1 MPSFSLLPT
10 SPSAKF
16 LQVFLGLRHGFVLSL
31 LGLTAMIGLSGCA
44 SPKLEDY
51 ATQTPVLDLEKYFK
65 GQTMGW
71 GIVQDRFGR
80 ITRRFVVEIDGR
92 FEGDHGEL
100 DERFVWSDGEKQR
113 RVWRLQKIGSQ
124 EWVGEADDVVG
135 KAQGRLSGN
144 ALQWGYTLAVPIDG
158 RTIEMQ
164 FDDWMVLVDEDVLM
178 NRAVFSK
185 FGIRLGEVTLSFRRM
200 PAPPAP

>member
-1 MPSFSLLPT
+1 MHSPTQLLTTLPVKE
-10 SPSAKF
+10 PRLPK
-16 LQVFLGLRHGFVLSL
+16 GLRRGLL
-31 LGLTAMIGLSGCA
+31 LGLMGLTVSLGLSGCA

-51 ATQTPVLDLEKYFK
+51 AAEKPVLDLEQYFA
-65 GQTMGW
+65 GQTKGW

-92 FEGDHGEL
+92 FEGDRGEL

-113 RVWRLQKIGSQ
+113 RVWRLQKVGPQ
-124 EWVGEADDVVG
+124 HWVGEADDVVG
-135 KAQGRLSGN
+135 QAQGRLSGN

-164 FDDWMVLVDEDVLM
+164 FDDWMVLVDNEVLM

-185 FGIRLGEVTLSFRRM
+185 FGIRLGEVTLSFRRQG
-200 PAPPAP
+200 AP

>member
-1 MPSFSLLPT
+1 MHSPTQLPT
-10 SPSAKF
+10 TLPVKEPR
-16 LQVFLGLRHGFVLSL
+16 LPKGLRRVIL
-31 LGLTAMIGLSGCA
+31 LGLMGLTVSLGLSGCA

-51 ATQTPVLDLEKYFK
+51 AAEKPVLDLEQYFA
-65 GQTMGW
+65 GQTKGW

-92 FEGDHGEL
+92 FEGDRGEL

-113 RVWRLQKIGSQ
+113 RVWRLQKVGPQ
-124 EWVGEADDVVG
+124 HWVGEADDVVG
-135 KAQGRLSGN
+135 QAQGRLSGN

-164 FDDWMVLVDEDVLM
+164 FDDWMVLVDNEVLM

-185 FGIRLGEVTLSFRRM
+185 FGIRLGEVTLSFRRQS
-200 PAPPAP
+200 AP

>member
-1 MPSFSLLPT
+1 MLSPRHLPT
-10 SPSAKF
+10 TLPLKLPRLAAGLRRF
-16 LQVFLGLRHGFVLSL
+16 IFLGLM
-31 LGLTAMIGLSGCA
+31 GLTISLGLSGCA

-51 ATQTPVLDLEKYFK
+51 AAEKPVLDLEQYFA
-65 GQTMGW
+65 GQTKGW

-80 ITRRFVVEIDGR
+80 VTRRFIVEIEGR
-92 FEGDHGEL
+92 FEGDRGEL

-113 RVWRLQKIGSQ
+113 RVWRLKKVGPAQWI
-124 EWVGEADDVVG
+124 GEADDVVG
-135 KAQGRLSGN
+135 QAQGRLSGN

-164 FDDWMVLVDEDVLM
+164 FDDWMVLVDNEVLM

-185 FGIRLGEVTLSFRRM
+185 FGIRLGEVTLSFRRQST
-200 PAPPAP
+200 P

>member
-1 MPSFSLLPT
+1 MLSPRYLPT
-10 SPSAKF
+10 TPPLKLPRLAA
-16 LQVFLGLRHGFVLSL
+16 GLRRGLL
-31 LGLTAMIGLSGCA
+31 LGLMGLTVSLGLSGCA

-51 ATQTPVLDLEKYFK
+51 ATEKPVLDLEQYFS
-65 GQTMGW
+65 GQTKGW

-80 ITRRFVVEIDGR
+80 ITSRFVVEIEGR
-92 FEGDHGEL
+92 FEGDRGEL

-113 RVWRLQKIGSQ
+113 RVWRLQKVGLKQWI
-124 EWVGEADDVVG
+124 GEADDVVG
-135 KAQGRLSGN
+135 QAQGRLSGN

-164 FDDWMVLVDEDVLM
+164 FDDWMVLVDNEVLM

-185 FGIRLGEVTLSFRRM
+185 FGIRLGEVTLSFRRQST
-200 PAPPAP
+200 P

>member
-1 MPSFSLLPT
+1 MHSPTQLPT
-10 SPSAKF
+10 TLPVKEPR
-16 LQVFLGLRHGFVLSL
+16 LPKGLRRVIL
-31 LGLTAMIGLSGCA
+31 LGLMGLTVSLGLSGCA

-51 ATQTPVLDLEKYFK
+51 AAEKPVLDLEQYFA
-65 GQTMGW
+65 GQTKGW

-92 FEGDHGEL
+92 FEGDRGEL

-113 RVWRLQKIGSQ
+113 RVWRLQKVGPQ
-124 EWVGEADDVVG
+124 QWVGEADDVVG
-135 KAQGRLSGN
+135 QAQGRLSGN

-164 FDDWMVLVDEDVLM
+164 FDDWMVLVDNEVLM

-185 FGIRLGEVTLSFRRM
+185 FGIRLGEVTLSFRRQG
-200 PAPPAP
+200 AP

>member
-1 MPSFSLLPT
+1 MHPPSHLSTSL
-10 SPSAKF
+10 SPSPLA
-16 LQVFLGLRHGFVLSL
+16 GLRRLICLTLTGLAISL
-31 LGLTAMIGLSGCA
+31 GLSGCA

-51 ATQTPVLDLEKYFK
+51 AKEKPVLDLEQYFA
-65 GQTMGW
+65 GRTTGW

-92 FEGDHGEL
+92 FEGDRGEL

-113 RVWRLQKIGSQ
+113 RVWRLRKVGPQQ
-124 EWVGEADDVVG
+124 WVGEADDVVG
-135 KAQGRLSGN
+135 QAQGRLSGN

-164 FDDWMVLVDEDVLM
+164 FDDWMVLVDEEVLM

-185 FGIRLGEVTLSFRRM
+185 FGIRHGEVTLSFRRQS
-200 PAPPAP
+200 AP

>member
-1 MPSFSLLPT
+1 MLSPSQLPT
-10 SPSAKF
+10 TPPLKLPRLAA
-16 LQVFLGLRHGFVLSL
+16 GLRRGLL
-31 LGLTAMIGLSGCA
+31 LGLMGLTVSLGLSGCA

-51 ATQTPVLDLEKYFK
+51 ATEKPVLDLEQYFA
-65 GQTMGW
+65 GQTKGW

-80 ITRRFVVEIDGR
+80 ITRRFVVEIEGR
-92 FEGDHGEL
+92 FEGDRGEL

-113 RVWRLQKIGSQ
+113 RVWRLQKVGPQ
-124 EWVGEADDVVG
+124 HWVGEADDVVG
-135 KAQGRLSGN
+135 QAQGRLSGN

-164 FDDWMVLVDEDVLM
+164 FDDWMVLVDNEVLM

-185 FGIRLGEVTLSFRRM
+185 FGIRLGEVTLSFRRQG
-200 PAPPAP
+200 AP

>member
-1 MPSFSLLPT
+1 MPFHTHWTINPSANFGRLPLSLARSLL
-10 SPSAKF
+10 
-16 LQVFLGLRHGFVLSL
+16 LVFIVMAAGL
-31 LGLTAMIGLSGCA
+31 GLSGCA

-51 ATQTPVLDLEKYFK
+51 AQEKPVLDLEKYFT
-65 GQTMGW
+65 GRTTGW
-71 GIVQDRFGR
+71 GIVQNRFGR

-92 FEGDHGEL
+92 FEGDRGEL

-113 RVWRLQKIGSQ
+113 RVWRLQKVGPQ
-124 EWVGEADDVVG
+124 KWVGEADDVVG
-135 KAQGRLSGN
+135 QAQGRLSGN

-164 FDDWMVLVDEDVLM
+164 FDDWMVLVDGEVLM

-185 FGIRLGEVTLSFRRM
+185 FGIRLGEVTLSFRRQST
-200 PAPPAP
+200 P

>member
-1 MPSFSLLPT
+1 MHSPTQLPT
-10 SPSAKF
+10 TLPVKEPR
-16 LQVFLGLRHGFVLSL
+16 LPKGLRRVIL
-31 LGLTAMIGLSGCA
+31 LGLMGLTVSLGLSGCA

-51 ATQTPVLDLEKYFK
+51 AAEKPVLDLEQYFA
-65 GQTMGW
+65 GQTKGW

-92 FEGDHGEL
+92 FEGDRGEL

-113 RVWRLQKIGSQ
+113 RVWRLQKVGPQ
-124 EWVGEADDVVG
+124 HWVGEADDVVG
-135 KAQGRLSGN
+135 QAQGRLSGN

-164 FDDWMVLVDEDVLM
+164 FDDWMVLVDNEVLM

-185 FGIRLGEVTLSFRRM
+185 FGIRLGEVTLSFRRQG
-200 PAPPAP
+200 AP